1 MSSNTIF
8 KKLSGVTRVFGSL
21 QIPLDEEQV
30 KKPYPKFARKA
41 GGAIGY
47 AFFTFIWNPIVYT
60 FRFLHRHTNLTEWII
75 FSMVVGILIG
85 NFAPEFGVQLKPLGT
100 AFINMITTIETPL
113 IFSTLVVGIAGHGD
127 DVGKVGRLAV
137 KSIIYFEVVTTF
149 ALAVGL
155 IMANLLKPGSGVTL
169 VGDVEVGAEYAEKQS
184 GISWETELNLI
195 VPKNFFVAAYENKI
209 LSIVFCAAMFSC
221 AMMLADKKSKAV
233 MLQVNHSLSMVMFKF
248 VGLVMNYA
256 PIGIGAGLAATVGT
270 SGIEVLRNLGKLI
283 GSLYA
288 ALVIF
293 VLVILVPVMFMARV
307 PILGFLRAIGQP
319 WLIAFSS
326 ASSESA
332 LPKAM
337 ERMRQFGC
345 PNSLTAF
352 VIPCGYSFNL
362 DGSTLYLALA
372 SIFAAQAGGMNLPI
386 GTQLSIMGTLMLSS
400 KGVAA
405 IPRASLIVLAGTLSQ
420 YNLPEQ
426 AIPMI
431 MGVDALMD
439 MGRTSINVFG
449 NCLGCCVMSRVEGS
463 FRGEVWREEEAERR
477 QEILDAAAAAEAK
490 ENGSI
495 NSGRS
500 QVDEE
505 LKDIVVHNEKPTSST
520 QQNSHGID
528 FFENN
533 ASNTKH

>member
-1 MSSNTIF
+1 
-8 KKLSGVTRVFGSL
+8 
-21 QIPLDEEQV
+21 
-30 KKPYPKFARKA
+30 
-41 GGAIGY
+41 
-47 AFFTFIWNPIVYT
+47 
-60 FRFLHRHTNLTEWII
+60 
-75 FSMVVGILIG
+75 MVVGILIG
-85 NFAPEFGVQLKPLGT
+85 NFAPDFGVQLKPLGT

-137 KSIIYFEVVTTF
+137 KSIIYFEVITTF

-169 VGDVEVGAEYAEKQS
+169 VGDAGVGAEYAEKQS

-195 VPKNFFVAAYENKI
+195 IPKNFFVAAYENKI

-293 VLVILVPVMFMARV
+293 VIVILLPVMFMARV
-307 PILGFLRAIGQP
+307 PILGFFRAIGQP

-439 MGRTSINVFG
+439 MGRTSINVLG

-463 FRGEVWREEEAERR
+463 FRGDVWKEEEADRR
-477 QEILDAAAAAEAK
+477 QEAMDAVAAAEAK

-505 LKDIVVHNEKPTSST
+505 LKDIVVHTEKATSST
-520 QQNSHGID
+520 NHQSNHGID
-528 FFENN
+528 VFEYE
-533 ASNTKH
+533 SPKPKH